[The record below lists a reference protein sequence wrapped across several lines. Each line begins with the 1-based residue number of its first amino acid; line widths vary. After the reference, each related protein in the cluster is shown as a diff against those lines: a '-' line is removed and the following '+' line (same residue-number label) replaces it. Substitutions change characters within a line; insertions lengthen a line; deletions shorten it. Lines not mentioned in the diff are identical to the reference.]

1 MSGLSDSQMGSIK
14 LSVIVR
20 LKMLAGSQSIYDRFM
35 LLTLCERRNHPRE
48 DKMGYCRDN
57 GLYCV

>member
-20 LKMLAGSQSIYDRFM
+20 LKMLAGSQSNHDRFM

-48 DKMGYCRDN
+48 DEI
-57 GLYCV
+57 GLLPR